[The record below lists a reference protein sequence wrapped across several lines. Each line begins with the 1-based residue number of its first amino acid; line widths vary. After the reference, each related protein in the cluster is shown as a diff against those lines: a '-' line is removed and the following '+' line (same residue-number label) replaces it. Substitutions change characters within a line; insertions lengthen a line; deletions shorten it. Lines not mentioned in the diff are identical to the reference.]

1 MAENSL
7 DKARKEINEIDK
19 EMTELFVRRM
29 QAAKAVAE
37 YKKTNNLPILD
48 KSREKEIIERG
59 ASLIDDENIR
69 GLYRQ
74 FIKKT
79 MELSRSY
86 QSEII
91 GLAKG
96 YGRLIHV
103 NLGKGYN
110 IHIGSGLIDKAGE
123 IFDLTR
129 RVLILTDSGVPSEY
143 AQRVKV
149 LCSNA
154 RIMTVDKGEGSKN
167 LDTLERVEREMLDFN
182 MTRSDCVVAVG
193 GGVVGDIAGFAAS
206 SYMRGVD
213 FYNIPTTLL
222 SQLDSSIG
230 GKTGVN
236 LGGVKNIVGTF
247 YQPTGVIIDPELL
260 KTLPKRHFASG
271 LAEAIKMSLTSS
283 GELFELIEAGD
294 TKENI
299 EKIITEALLIK
310 KFIVESDERE
320 GGIRKILNFGHTLG
334 HAIEACEIDNLYHGE
349 CVAIGMTAVCS
360 GKVKER
366 LMALLKKIGLPC
378 KYHGDLDRVMS
389 FIARDKKRENDGISV
404 VFVDEIGSFR
414 IEKMNVGSFC
424 DRIREELK

>member
-7 DKARKEINEIDK
+7 DKAINEIDK
-19 EMTELFVRRM
+19 EMEELFVRRM

-69 GLYRQ
+69 GLYRR
-74 FIKKT
+74 FIEGT
-79 MELSRSY
+79 MEISRSY

-143 AQRVKV
+143 AQRVKA

-236 LGGVKNIVGTF
+236 LGGVKHIVGAF

-310 KFIVESDERE
+310 KYCD
-320 GGIRKILNFGHTLG
+320 
-334 HAIEACEIDNLYHGE
+334 
-349 CVAIGMTAVCS
+349 
-360 GKVKER
+360 
-366 LMALLKKIGLPC
+366 
-378 KYHGDLDRVMS
+378 GDLQVLGKIFSLRA
-389 FIARDKKRENDGISV
+389 I
-404 VFVDEIGSFR
+404 
-414 IEKMNVGSFC
+414 VG
-424 DRIREELK
+424 EE